1 MIVDF
6 QISTETTDILIE
18 VTSSTNLP
26 TCKKVM
32 ETTLQGM
39 LEMGL
44 GQTDSKS
51 QAAQDSDD
59 DGITFGGMFLQ
70 KVLLIDPMQFII
82 IDERSLQRS
91 FLCKI

>member
-1 MIVDF
+1 
-6 QISTETTDILIE
+6 
-18 VTSSTNLP
+18 
-26 TCKKVM
+26 M

-82 IDERSLQRS
+82 IDERSL
-91 FLCKI
+91 